1 MVRIYN
7 VSKEHS
13 LKFPRRIRVDPQL
26 SRKSVVPFPS
36 HAMRP
41 MQHFPLIMCFLGRS
55 LLLVRGSPE
64 VVATFLRLPF
74 LALGFR
80 VNYSC
85 CTTLLFF
92 FFAFFDFSAFL
103 FVSVSSTMSIFS
115 ACFVLSTS
123 LTLRDSSASFP
134 QTSPS
139 S

>member
-41 MQHFPLIMCFLGRS
+41 MQDFPLIMCFLGRS

-85 CTTLLFF
+85 CTTLPLLLLCLFRLLSLLIRVSLLSN
-92 FFAFFDFSAFL
+92 FSL
-103 FVSVSSTMSIFS
+103 
-115 ACFVLSTS
+115 LS
-123 LTLRDSSASFP
+123 LLRLIYLPHAP
-134 QTSPS
+134 
-139 S
+139 